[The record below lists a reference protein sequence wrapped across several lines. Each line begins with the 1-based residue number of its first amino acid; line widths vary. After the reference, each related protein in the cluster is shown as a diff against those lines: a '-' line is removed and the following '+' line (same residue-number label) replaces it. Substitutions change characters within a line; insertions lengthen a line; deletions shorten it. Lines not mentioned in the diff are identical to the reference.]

1 MLYGALPGTLT
12 GQLSVP
18 HQNPGGPSPAARCSA
33 AVTARLVLDVTVA
46 VPPLASTS
54 ARPAATVIHDRFML
68 PPGGVLGFRR
78 AKDPSERRAAPL
90 RSILGRTVL
99 GACSASASFLDVPRR
114 KQRAEGPGATGSS
127 VPGYLGPLAVT
138 GTAPAAPD

>member
-46 VPPLASTS
+46 AAVPPLARTRARPAPPGRGGAPPPPPRAGGGGRPRLVLVAPVPAAPPPLASTS
-54 ARPAATVIHDRFML
+54 ARPAASVI
-68 PPGGVLGFRR
+68 
-78 AKDPSERRAAPL
+78 
-90 RSILGRTVL
+90 
-99 GACSASASFLDVPRR
+99 
-114 KQRAEGPGATGSS
+114 
-127 VPGYLGPLAVT
+127 
-138 GTAPAAPD
+138 

>member
-46 VPPLASTS
+46 AAVPPLASTS
-54 ARPAATVIHDRFML
+54 ARPAASVIHDRFML

-78 AKDPSERRAAPL
+78 AKDRSERRAAPL

-99 GACSASASFLDVPRR
+99 GACSASASFLDAPRR
-114 KQRAEGPGATGSS
+114 KIGPKVLAPPGVRSLGTGDLW
-127 VPGYLGPLAVT
+127 P
-138 GTAPAAPD
+138 

>member
-33 AVTARLVLDVTVA
+33 AVTVRLVLDVTVAAA

-54 ARPAATVIHDRFML
+54 ARPAASVIHDRFML

-78 AKDPSERRAAPL
+78 AKDRSERRAPP
-90 RSILGRTVL
+90 
-99 GACSASASFLDVPRR
+99 FHF
-114 KQRAEGPGATGSS
+114 GPN
-127 VPGYLGPLAVT
+127 GPWCVFRV
-138 GTAPAAPD
+138 